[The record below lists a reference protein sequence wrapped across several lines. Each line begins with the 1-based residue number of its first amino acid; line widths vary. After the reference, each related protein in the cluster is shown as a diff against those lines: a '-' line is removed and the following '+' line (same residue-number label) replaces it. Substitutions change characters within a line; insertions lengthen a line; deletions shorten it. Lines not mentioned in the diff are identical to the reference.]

1 MNHLVSIIGSFI
13 YTLVSLIGSFIY
25 TLMSIIGSFMNH
37 LVSIIRSFMNHL
49 VRRLEGELDSGLSG
63 GHPRGLIW
71 IRCIAER

>member
-1 MNHLVSIIGSFI
+1 MNHLVSIIGSFMNHLVSIIGSFI
-13 YTLVSLIGSFIY
+13 YTL
-25 TLMSIIGSFMNH
+25 MSIIG
-37 LVSIIRSFMNHL
+37 SFMNHL

>member
-13 YTLVSLIGSFIY
+13 YTLVS
-25 TLMSIIGSFMNH
+25 IIG
-37 LVSIIRSFMNHL
+37 SFMNHL